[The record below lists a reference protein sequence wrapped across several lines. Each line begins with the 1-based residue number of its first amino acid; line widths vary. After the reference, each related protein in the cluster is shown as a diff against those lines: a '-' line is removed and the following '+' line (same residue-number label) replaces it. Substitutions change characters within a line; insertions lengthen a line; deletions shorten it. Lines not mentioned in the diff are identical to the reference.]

1 MMSRIS
7 DCLID
12 PADNPERNTEKLLA
26 IAEVLMR
33 QVEQASGERGIA
45 YEQFQRAAL
54 LEERVRQRTSDLEAT
69 LKVLNDTNARLAEAN
84 RAAERARRNLADA
97 IEAVEEGFA
106 LFDAGE
112 ILVMY
117 NSRFCR
123 ELQDVRAIL
132 HPGLS
137 FTDYIEACSRSRFLD
152 LPKGEAPADW
162 MATRM
167 QRHHVRSVFQVA
179 LAGDRWLQVSEQP
192 TSDGGTVVLQT
203 DVTEI
208 IRMERTE
215 RGRMLDDQAQL
226 IRATLEHINQ
236 GICIFDAAG
245 RLVGWNERLRRLL
258 DIPVTV
264 LRTGTGFDTL
274 QRWVHRDGELVSSI
288 SPAALSTWALQ
299 KTPRAPLYLE
309 IRRASGVILVV
320 FAEETPDRGF
330 VMSFSDVTRER
341 QAIQAMQRANASLE
355 ARVAARTEDLRAAL
369 AEAERANSTRTRF
382 VAAASHDLLQPLS
395 AAKLFVAS
403 ARDET
408 EDEHAGGTLDK
419 AHKALTSVEAI
430 LGALLDI
437 SRLDEAVVEISPVR
451 LAPLIAQLTDE
462 FAPIAERKGLKLAI
476 LPCTLTVYSD
486 PAYLRRI
493 LQNLIGNA
501 IRYTRTGRVLVGP
514 RRIPGGVRIEVHDT
528 GPGIPAEEQAAIFRE
543 FHRLNA
549 STSASEGL
557 GLGLAIVERAC
568 ALLNHRLTLRSKL
581 GHGTYFAIELEQA
594 PSRASASYPG
604 TVSSDDGST
613 SACGDRIAL
622 LIENDEE
629 LRHAMSLRLERR
641 GITVLEVA
649 SGEEALELVEEMGI
663 VPDLYL
669 VDQQLGD
676 GLSGIETLTELKMRH
691 GDRPARIITADRS
704 PSLREACAAVAIEII
719 YKPID
724 LAVLE
729 AFVTRAG

>member
-1 MMSRIS
+1 MTRIS
-7 DCLID
+7 DWLID
-12 PADNPERNTEKLLA
+12 PADNPERNTAKLLT

-33 QVEQASGERGIA
+33 QVEQASGERGVA

-54 LEERVRQRTSDLEAT
+54 LEDRVRQRTSDLEST
-69 LKVLNDTNARLAEAN
+69 LKILNETNARLAEAN

-106 LFDAGE
+106 LFDASE

-117 NSRFCR
+117 NSRFCCDL
-123 ELQDVRAIL
+123 EDVRATL
-132 HPGLS
+132 RPGLS
-137 FTDYIEACSRSRFLD
+137 FADYIDACSRSRFLA
-152 LPKGEAPADW
+152 LPKGEGPADW

-167 QRHHVRSVFQVA
+167 QRHRTRSVFQVA

-208 IRMERTE
+208 IRMERSE
-215 RGRMLDDQAQL
+215 RGRMLDDQARL
-226 IRATLEHINQ
+226 IHATLEHINQ

-245 RLVGWNERLRRLL
+245 RLVGWNERLRLLL

-274 QRWVHRDGELVSSI
+274 QRWMQRDGALLSSI
-288 SPAALSTWALQ
+288 TPSELFSWAVQ
-299 KTPRAPLYLE
+299 QTQRPPLFLE
-309 IRRASGVILVV
+309 IRRTSGVMLVV

-341 QAIQAMQRANASLE
+341 LAIQAMQRANASLE

-369 AEAERANSTRTRF
+369 ADAERANSTRARF

-408 EDEHAGGTLDK
+408 EDERAGGTLDK
-419 AHKALTSVEAI
+419 AHKALASVEAI

-451 LAPLIAQLTDE
+451 LAPLFAQLTDE
-462 FAPIAERKGLKLAI
+462 FAPMAERKGLRLAI
-476 LPCTLTVYSD
+476 LPCALTVFSD
-486 PAYLRRI
+486 PTYLRRI
-493 LQNLIGNA
+493 LQNLISNA

-514 RRIPGGVRIEVHDT
+514 RRLPGGVRIEVHDT
-528 GPGIPAEEQAAIFRE
+528 GLGIAPEDQRAIFRE

-549 STSASEGL
+549 SASASEGL

-568 ALLNHRLTLRSKL
+568 ALLGHRLTLHSTPGR
-581 GHGTYFAIELEQA
+581 GTCFAIELEQA
-594 PSRASASYPG
+594 PARAVASYPCG
-604 TVSSDDGST
+604 DAIEDGAT
-613 SACGDRIAL
+613 GDVGDRIAL
-622 LIENDEE
+622 LVENDEE
-629 LRHAMSLRLERR
+629 LRHAISLVLERR

-649 SGEEALELVEEMGI
+649 SGEEALELVDEMGI

-676 GLSGIETLTELKMRH
+676 GLTGIETLTALKLRH
-691 GDRPARIITADRS
+691 GDRPARIITADRT
-704 PSLREACAAVAIEII
+704 PNVRDACAAAEIEII
-719 YKPID
+719 YKPLD
-724 LAVLE
+724 PEVLD
-729 AFVTRAG
+729 AFVTRGG

>member
-1 MMSRIS
+1 MARIS
-7 DCLID
+7 DWLID
-12 PADNPERNTEKLLA
+12 PDAHPERNTEKLLT

-45 YEQFQRAAL
+45 YEQFQRAAQ

-84 RAAERARRNLADA
+84 HATERARRDLADA

-117 NSRFCR
+117 NSRFCCD
-123 ELQDVRAIL
+123 LQDVRAVL
-132 HPGLS
+132 HPGLP
-137 FTDYIEACSRSRFLD
+137 FADYIEACSRSSFLA
-152 LPKGEAPADW
+152 LPEGEAPAGW

-167 QRHHVRSVFQVA
+167 QRHHARSVFQVA
-179 LAGDRWLQVSEQP
+179 LVGDRWLQVSEQP

-215 RGRMLDDQAQL
+215 RGRMLDDQARL

-236 GICIFDAAG
+236 GICIFDAGG
-245 RLVGWNERLRRLL
+245 RLVGWNERLRLLL

-264 LRTGTGFDTL
+264 LRTGIGFDTL
-274 QRWVHRDGELVSSI
+274 QRWIRRDSELVSALAPS
-288 SPAALSTWALQ
+288 ALSAWAAQ
-299 KTPRAPLYLE
+299 TTTRPPLFLE
-309 IRRASGVILVV
+309 IRRTSGMILVV

-369 AEAERANSTRTRF
+369 ADAERANSTRARF

-408 EDEHAGGTLDK
+408 ENDHAGSTLDK
-419 AHKALTSVEAI
+419 AHKALASVEAI

-437 SRLDEAVVEISPVR
+437 SRLEEAVVEISPVR

-462 FAPIAERKGLKLAI
+462 FAPMAERKGLKLAM

-493 LQNLIGNA
+493 LQNLISNA

-528 GPGIPAEEQAAIFRE
+528 GPGIPAEEQRAIFRE

-549 STSASEGL
+549 TASASEGL

-568 ALLNHRLTLRSKL
+568 ALLNHRLALRSTP
-581 GHGTYFAIELEQA
+581 GRGTCFAIELEQA
-594 PSRASASYPG
+594 AAHTAVGYHRGDA
-604 TVSSDDGST
+604 VEDGWSGDG
-613 SACGDRIAL
+613 GDRIAL

-629 LRHAMSLRLERR
+629 LRHAISLLLERR
-641 GITVLEVA
+641 RITVLEVA
-649 SGEEALELVEEMGI
+649 SGEEALELVDEMGI

-676 GLSGIETLTELKMRH
+676 GLTGIETLMALKMRH
-691 GDRPARIITADRS
+691 GDRPARIITADRT
-704 PSLREACAAVAIEII
+704 PSVREACAAAEIEII

-724 LAVLE
+724 PDVLE
-729 AFVTRAG
+729 AFIVRAG

>member
-1 MMSRIS
+1 MTRIS
-7 DCLID
+7 DWLID
-12 PADNPERNTEKLLA
+12 PADNPERNTAKLLT

-45 YEQFQRAAL
+45 YEQFQRAAQ
-54 LEERVRQRTSDLEAT
+54 LEERVRQRTSDLEST
-69 LKVLNDTNARLAEAN
+69 LRILNETNARLAEAN
-84 RAAERARRNLADA
+84 RATERARRDLADA

-106 LFDAGE
+106 LFDASE
-112 ILVMY
+112 TLVMY
-117 NSRFCR
+117 NSRFCCD
-123 ELQDVRAIL
+123 LQDVRAIL

-137 FTDYIEACSRSRFLD
+137 FADYIGACSRSRSLA
-152 LPKGEAPADW
+152 LPKDEGPAEW
-162 MATRM
+162 MATRIE
-167 QRHHVRSVFQVA
+167 RHRTRSVFQVA

-215 RGRMLDDQAQL
+215 RGRMLDDQARL
-226 IRATLEHINQ
+226 IHATLEHINQ

-245 RLVGWNERLRRLL
+245 RLVGWNERLRLLL

-274 QRWVHRDGELVSSI
+274 QRWIHRDGELVSSI
-288 SPAALSTWALQ
+288 APSELFSWAVQ
-299 KTPRAPLYLE
+299 QTQRPPLFLE
-309 IRRASGVILVV
+309 IRRASGVMLVV

-355 ARVAARTEDLRAAL
+355 ARVAARTEDLRTAL
-369 AEAERANSTRTRF
+369 ADAERANSTRARF

-403 ARDET
+403 ARDEA
-408 EDEHAGGTLDK
+408 ENEHAGGTLDK
-419 AHKALTSVEAI
+419 AHKALASVEAI

-451 LAPLIAQLTDE
+451 LAPLFAQLTDE
-462 FAPIAERKGLKLAI
+462 FAPVAERKGLRLAI
-476 LPCTLTVYSD
+476 LPCAQTVFSD
-486 PAYLRRI
+486 PSYLRRI
-493 LQNLIGNA
+493 LQNLISNA

-514 RRIPGGVRIEVHDT
+514 RRVPGGVRIEVHDT
-528 GPGIPAEEQAAIFRE
+528 GPGIALEDQVAIFRE

-549 STSASEGL
+549 SASASEGL

-568 ALLNHRLTLRSKL
+568 ALLNHRLTLKSTPGR
-581 GHGTYFAIELEQA
+581 GTCFGVELEQA
-594 PSRASASYPG
+594 PARAAASYPCGDASEDG
-604 TVSSDDGST
+604 TTADV
-613 SACGDRIAL
+613 GDRIAL
-622 LIENDEE
+622 LVENDEE
-629 LRHAMSLRLERR
+629 LRHAISLVLERR

-649 SGEEALELVEEMGI
+649 SGEEALELVDEMGI

-676 GLSGIETLTELKMRH
+676 GLTGIETLTALKTRH
-691 GDRPARIITADRS
+691 GDRPARIITADRT
-704 PSLREACAAVAIEII
+704 PGVREACAKADVEII
-719 YKPID
+719 YKPLD
-724 LAVLE
+724 SEVLE
-729 AFVTRAG
+729 AFVTRGG

>member
-1 MMSRIS
+1 MARIS
-7 DCLID
+7 DWLID
-12 PADNPERNTEKLLA
+12 LEDNPERNTEKLLT

-45 YEQFQRAAL
+45 YEQFQRAAQ

-69 LKVLNDTNARLAEAN
+69 LKVLNETNARLAEAN
-84 RAAERARRNLADA
+84 RATERARRNLADA

-106 LFDAGE
+106 FFDSGE
-112 ILVMY
+112 MLVMY
-117 NSRFCR
+117 NSRFCCD
-123 ELQDVRAIL
+123 LQDVRAIL
-132 HPGLS
+132 HPGLP
-137 FTDYIEACSRSRFLD
+137 FADYVEACSRSRFLG
-152 LPKGEAPADW
+152 LPKDETPADW
-162 MATRM
+162 VAARM
-167 QRHHVRSVFQVA
+167 QRHRARSVFHVA
-179 LAGDRWLQVSEQP
+179 LVGDRWLQVSEQP

-215 RGRMLDDQAQL
+215 RGRMLDDQARL

-245 RLVGWNERLRRLL
+245 RLVGWNERLRLLL

-274 QRWVHRDGELVSSI
+274 QRWIHRDGELIGSI
-288 SPAALSTWALQ
+288 SPAELSSWAIQ
-299 KTPRAPLYLE
+299 TAPRAPLFLE
-309 IRRASGVILVV
+309 IRRASGVVLVV
-320 FAEETPDRGF
+320 FAEETPDHGF

-341 QAIQAMQRANASLE
+341 LAIQAMQRANASLE
-355 ARVAARTEDLRAAL
+355 ARVAARTEDLRTAL
-369 AEAERANSTRTRF
+369 AEAERANSTRARF

-395 AAKLFVAS
+395 AAKLFVAA

-408 EDEHAGGTLDK
+408 VDDHAGGTLDK

-462 FAPIAERKGLKLAI
+462 FTPMAERKGLKLAV

-501 IRYTRTGRVLVGP
+501 IRYTRSGRVLVGP
-514 RRIPGGVRIEVHDT
+514 RRTAGGVRIEVHDT
-528 GPGIPAEEQAAIFRE
+528 GPGIPAEEQRAIFRE

-549 STSASEGL
+549 TASASEGL

-568 ALLNHRLTLRSKL
+568 ALLNHRLTLHSEPGR
-581 GHGTYFAIELEQA
+581 GTCFAIELEQA
-594 PSRASASYPG
+594 PAHPTGSYRSG
-604 TVSSDDGST
+604 DAVEDGS
-613 SACGDRIAL
+613 SGGDGDRIAL
-622 LIENDEE
+622 LVENDEE
-629 LRHAMSLRLERR
+629 LRHAISLLLERR

-676 GLSGIETLTELKMRH
+676 GLTGLETLMALNTRH
-691 GDRPARIITADRS
+691 GDRPARIITADRA
-704 PSLREACAAVAIEII
+704 PSVREACAAAEVEII

-724 LAVLE
+724 PEVLE
-729 AFVTRAG
+729 AFVARTV

>member
-1 MMSRIS
+1 MARIS
-7 DCLID
+7 DWLID
-12 PADNPERNTEKLLA
+12 PTDNPERRNEKLLT

-54 LEERVRQRTSDLEAT
+54 LEERVRQRTSDLEST

-106 LFDAGE
+106 LFDANE

-117 NSRFCR
+117 NSRFCCD
-123 ELQDVRAIL
+123 LQDVRAML
-132 HPGLS
+132 RPGLP
-137 FTDYIEACSRSRFLD
+137 FADYVEAASRSRFLA
-152 LPKGEAPADW
+152 LPDDETPADW

-167 QRHHVRSVFQVA
+167 QRHRARSVFQVA

-215 RGRMLDDQAQL
+215 RGRMLDDQARL
-226 IRATLEHINQ
+226 IHATLEHVNQ

-245 RLVGWNERLRRLL
+245 RLVGWNERFRLLL

-264 LRTGTGFDTL
+264 LRTGAGFDTL
-274 QRWVHRDGELVSSI
+274 QRWIHRDGELVSTVAPSE
-288 SPAALSTWALQ
+288 LSAWAVQ
-299 KTPRAPLYLE
+299 KTPRVPLFLE
-309 IRRASGVILVV
+309 IRRTSGVILVV

-341 QAIQAMQRANASLE
+341 LAIQAMQRANASLE

-369 AEAERANSTRTRF
+369 AEAERANSTRARF

-408 EDEHAGGTLDK
+408 KDEHAGGTLDK
-419 AHKALTSVEAI
+419 AHRALASVEAI
-430 LGALLDI
+430 LGALLDM

-462 FAPIAERKGLKLAI
+462 FAPMAERKGLKLAI
-476 LPCTLTVYSD
+476 LPSSLTVSSD

-514 RRIPGGVRIEVHDT
+514 RRVPGGVRIEVHDT
-528 GPGIPAEEQAAIFRE
+528 GPGIAPEDQQAIFRE
-543 FHRLNA
+543 FHRLHA
-549 STSASEGL
+549 SASASEGL

-568 ALLNHRLTLRSKL
+568 ALLDHRLTLRSTP
-581 GHGTYFAIELEQA
+581 GRGTCFAIELAQA
-594 PSRASASYPG
+594 PARAAASYHNGSVAEEGLPG
-604 TVSSDDGST
+604 DGS
-613 SACGDRIAL
+613 DRIAL
-622 LIENDEE
+622 LVENDEG
-629 LRHAMSLRLERR
+629 LRHAISLILERR
-641 GITVLEVA
+641 GVTVLEVA
-649 SGEEALELVEEMGI
+649 SGEEALELVEDMGI

-669 VDQQLGD
+669 IDQQLGD
-676 GLSGIETLTELKMRH
+676 GLTGIDTLTALKTRH
-691 GDRPARIITADRS
+691 GDRPARIITADRT
-704 PSLREACAAVAIEII
+704 PGVREACAAAAVEIM

-724 LAVLE
+724 PDALE